1 MKILEAQNAILTN
14 YEVYSHL
21 ADQRERYVQ
30 SKRKG
35 PPNYET
41 VVREVRLSLLPAHPC
56 YSPRQRG
63 VNTPKKE
70 TEHDTPRPRRTATK
84 NVIHRF

>member
-35 PPNYET
+35 PPNFET
-41 VVREVRLSLLPAHPC
+41 VVREVRLSPA
-56 YSPRQRG
+56 SPR
-63 VNTPKKE
+63 VHTTPCWDVE
-70 TEHDTPRPRRTATK
+70 
-84 NVIHRF
+84 